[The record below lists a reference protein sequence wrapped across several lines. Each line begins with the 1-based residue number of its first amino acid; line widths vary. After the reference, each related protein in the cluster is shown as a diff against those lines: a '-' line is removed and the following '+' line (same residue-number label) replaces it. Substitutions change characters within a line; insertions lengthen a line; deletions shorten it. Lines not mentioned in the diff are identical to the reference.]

1 MEIDFFAFFFFL
13 CLLRELTGT
22 RFWKTTAI
30 TFYKYINQEKQTMG
44 GYRVKGFMFFSLA
57 WAMALNAQTRTERL
71 LEKGW
76 AFTRGDSAVFS
87 AAEFNDKDWQKVT
100 VPHDWAI
107 YGPFSINNDKQ
118 NTAIV
123 QDGQKEAMEHAGRTG
138 GLPFVGTGWYRLNL
152 KVPEYTAGK
161 KCVLL
166 FDGAM
171 SHARVFIN
179 GQEAAYWPNGYNA
192 FMVDATDY
200 LKQDAV
206 NVLAVRLENE
216 TESSRWYPGAG
227 LYRNVRLIVTDDVHV
242 PVWGTQLTTPV
253 VQEDHAK
260 ILLKTKLEFPTEK
273 TLNDYR
279 IVTEIKDASGKIV
292 AVNEREGSADG
303 VFKGADAFEQEFV
316 VKDPQLWSPDTP
328 VLYTA
333 ESKIYE
339 GTEQKDEYKTTFGIR
354 SIEILPDKGF
364 FLNGKPLKFQGVC
377 NHHDLGPLGTATN
390 EAALRRQIRIL
401 KDMGCNAIRTSHNMP
416 STELVQICDEMGM
429 MLMLESFD
437 EWQTAKVQNG
447 YHKYFADWVEKD
459 LTNLIHHFRNSPSV
473 VMWCIGNEVPD
484 QWNGNTGPKLTRR
497 LQDICHRED
506 PTRPVTQGMD
516 APDAVVNNNMAA
528 VLDVP
533 GFNYRPHK
541 YQENYA
547 KLPQQIIL
555 GSETAST
562 LSSRGVYKFPVERRS
577 MMKYEDHQASSYDV
591 EHCSWS
597 NLPEDDFM
605 QHEDN
610 PYCIG
615 EFVWTGFDYLG
626 EPTPYYSDWPSHS
639 SLFGIVDLAG
649 IPKDRYYLYRSHWN
663 KKNETLHIL
672 PHWTWKGREGEVTP
686 VFVYTSYPSAE
697 LFINGK
703 SQGKRSKDTT
713 VTIEGSKDEKS
724 QKEFKRQSRYRLM
737 WMDTRYEPGTLK
749 VVAYDEQ
756 GKAVAEKEIHTAGEP
771 YRIVLSADRDTIAAD
786 GKDLSFVTVSVV
798 DKEGNLCPE
807 ACNQISFTVKGAGIY
822 RAGANGDP
830 TSLESF
836 QNPRMKVF
844 SGMMTAIVQSE
855 EKAGTI
861 TLEASSKGLKTATI
875 KIRTVK

>member
-1 MEIDFFAFFFFL
+1 
-13 CLLRELTGT
+13 
-22 RFWKTTAI
+22 
-30 TFYKYINQEKQTMG
+30 
-44 GYRVKGFMFFSLA
+44 
-57 WAMALNAQTRTERL
+57 
-71 LEKGW
+71 
-76 AFTRGDSAVFS
+76 
-87 AAEFNDKDWQKVT
+87 
-100 VPHDWAI
+100 
-107 YGPFSINNDKQ
+107 
-118 NTAIV
+118 
-123 QDGQKEAMEHAGRTG
+123 
-138 GLPFVGTGWYRLNL
+138 
-152 KVPEYTAGK
+152 
-161 KCVLL
+161 
-166 FDGAM
+166 
-171 SHARVFIN
+171 
-179 GQEAAYWPNGYNA
+179 
-192 FMVDATDY
+192 
-200 LKQDAV
+200 
-206 NVLAVRLENE
+206 
-216 TESSRWYPGAG
+216 
-227 LYRNVRLIVTDDVHV
+227 
-242 PVWGTQLTTPV
+242 
-253 VQEDHAK
+253 
-260 ILLKTKLEFPTEK
+260 
-273 TLNDYR
+273 
-279 IVTEIKDASGKIV
+279 
-292 AVNEREGSADG
+292 
-303 VFKGADAFEQEFV
+303 
-316 VKDPQLWSPDTP
+316 
-328 VLYTA
+328 
-333 ESKIYE
+333 
-339 GTEQKDEYKTTFGIR
+339 
-354 SIEILPDKGF
+354 
-364 FLNGKPLKFQGVC
+364 
-377 NHHDLGPLGTATN
+377 
-390 EAALRRQIRIL
+390 
-401 KDMGCNAIRTSHNMP
+401 MP
-416 STELVQICDEMGM
+416 STELVRICDEMGM

-447 YHKYFADWVEKD
+447 YHKYFKDWVEKD
-459 LTNLIHHFRNSPSV
+459 LVNLVHHFRNNPSV

-484 QWNGNTGPKLTRR
+484 QWNGNVGAKLTRK

-506 PTRPVTQGMD
+506 PTRPVTLGMD

-541 YQENYA
+541 YQENYV

-577 MMKYEDHQASSYDV
+577 MMKYDDHQASSYDV

-663 KKNETLHIL
+663 KEKETLHVL
-672 PHWTWKGREGEVTP
+672 PHWTWNGREGEVTP
-686 VFVYTSYPSAE
+686 VFVYTNYPSAE

-703 SQGKRSKDTT
+703 SQGKRTKDTS
-713 VTIEGSKDEKS
+713 VTIDGSKDEKS

-737 WMDTRYEPGTLK
+737 WMDTKYEPGTLK

-771 YRIVLSADRDTIAAD
+771 YRIVLSADRDTITAD

-798 DKEGNLCPE
+798 DKDGNLCPN
-807 ACNQISFTVKGAGIY
+807 ADNQISFKVKGAGTY

-836 QNPRMKVF
+836 QKPQMKVF

-861 TLEASSKGLKTATI
+861 RLEASSKGLKTAEI
-875 KIRTVK
+875 VIRSEKK